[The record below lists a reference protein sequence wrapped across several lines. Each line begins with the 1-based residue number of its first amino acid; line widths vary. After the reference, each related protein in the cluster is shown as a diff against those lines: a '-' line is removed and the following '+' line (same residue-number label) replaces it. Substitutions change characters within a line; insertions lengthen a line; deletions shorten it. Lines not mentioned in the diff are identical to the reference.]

1 MEGIPIPDYEV
12 KHTSLRSLTI
22 LVYEISRKRIE
33 VEFSKML
40 LSVSDVSFVSGK
52 ESSTKLRATM
62 LMLFGFEEL
71 MWRHVKF
78 GGSST
83 SKLS

>member
-1 MEGIPIPDYEV
+1 M
-12 KHTSLRSLTI
+12 SLSAST
-22 LVYEISRKRIE
+22 VSR
-33 VEFSKML
+33 VC
-40 LSVSDVSFVSGK
+40 GK